1 MAQPHTGKNEL
12 SKRIA
17 KIRTLGPPTFFM
29 SLSADDINWTDN
41 LKLLNPSMSD
51 EDLQHMSYRDKCKLL
66 KDNPVLSAIHFNNR
80 WEAFLHHYLLIKP
93 YPLDILQITSHELNF
108 RPVVVHISIFY
119 YG

>member
-1 MAQPHTGKNEL
+1 
-12 SKRIA
+12 
-17 KIRTLGPPTFFM
+17 M

-80 WEAFLHHYLLIKP
+80 
-93 YPLDILQITSHELNF
+93 
-108 RPVVVHISIFY
+108 
-119 YG
+119 

>member
-1 MAQPHTGKNEL
+1 VAQPHTGKNEL

-80 WEAFLHHYLLIKP
+80 
-93 YPLDILQITSHELNF
+93 
-108 RPVVVHISIFY
+108 
-119 YG
+119 